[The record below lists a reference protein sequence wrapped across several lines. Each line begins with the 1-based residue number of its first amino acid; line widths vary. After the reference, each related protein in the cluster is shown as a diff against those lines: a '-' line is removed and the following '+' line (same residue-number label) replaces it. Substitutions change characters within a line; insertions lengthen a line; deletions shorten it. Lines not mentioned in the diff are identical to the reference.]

1 MEPVVLVTYA
11 TRSGS
16 TKEVAQAIA
25 EMLRQE
31 GLVVTVQSV
40 REVKSLEQYGAVLL
54 GAALYMGRLHK
65 HARQFLSSHLEGL
78 MKMPVAMFV
87 LGPVEKTEKDW
98 MAAREQLEKELANY
112 PWLSPV
118 AKQIVGGKFDPSKM
132 GFPFNLILKKMQ
144 VKDALDWP
152 AIRALAHDLSATFN
166 AALQR

>member
-1 MEPVVLVTYA
+1 
-11 TRSGS
+11 
-16 TKEVAQAIA
+16 
-25 EMLRQE
+25 
-31 GLVVTVQSV
+31 
-40 REVKSLEQYGAVLL
+40 
-54 GAALYMGRLHK
+54 
-65 HARQFLSSHLEGL
+65 